1 MKLNLNV
8 PINSLGY
15 GVVGYNVW
23 KHLSQPRWLPMD
35 VTLFPIGHVVAP
47 PTDDGNKNIPVEI
60 SKRLHNDS
68 IKANNFDGSLT
79 TLKIWH
85 ENQLAERV
93 GSGKYYAWPFFEISE
108 FDQRRIT
115 HMQSVDQIIV
125 SSEWA
130 KNIVER
136 NIATAEPL
144 VVECGVDRTIF
155 HEDVKPRDIS
165 PTFMRQ
171 EVSRYSPYVFLNC
184 GKWEVRKGHDVLYK
198 AFKHAFPIEKH
209 PDVELWMMTS
219 NPFLTDPERRHWES
233 LYRSDSRIKILS
245 RVDFQTELAAV
256 MAGADC
262 GVFPSRAEG
271 WNLEV
276 LEMMSMGKQ
285 VITTGYSAHTQFCNM
300 QNSFLIDIE
309 EEEPIYDGK
318 FFKGNNGVWA
328 SLKGNPYDQLVSHMR
343 YVYSMGRRKNNEGV
357 ETAKSLSWEKV
368 SKKLIETMSKSG
380 AFDEQ

>member
-1 MKLNLNV
+1 MLTRTGGKRRKNVTSNLNV

-23 KHLSQPRWLPMD
+23 KHLSQSID

-60 SKRLHNDS
+60 SKAIHNDS

-136 NIATAEPL
+136 NIL
-144 VVECGVDRTIF
+144 
-155 HEDVKPRDIS
+155 
-165 PTFMRQ
+165 
-171 EVSRYSPYVFLNC
+171 
-184 GKWEVRKGHDVLYK
+184 
-198 AFKHAFPIEKH
+198 
-209 PDVELWMMTS
+209 
-219 NPFLTDPERRHWES
+219 
-233 LYRSDSRIKILS
+233 IKN
-245 RVDFQTELAAV
+245 
-256 MAGADC
+256 M
-262 GVFPSRAEG
+262 
-271 WNLEV
+271 
-276 LEMMSMGKQ
+276 KQ
-285 VITTGYSAHTQFCNM
+285 
-300 QNSFLIDIE
+300 
-309 EEEPIYDGK
+309 
-318 FFKGNNGVWA
+318 
-328 SLKGNPYDQLVSHMR
+328 
-343 YVYSMGRRKNNEGV
+343 
-357 ETAKSLSWEKV
+357 
-368 SKKLIETMSKSG
+368 KKLMIIKKIIMY
-380 AFDEQ
+380 QI